1 MFSIYFYFVLVYLF
15 IMVGIVIYKSKAVK
29 GSDDFS
35 VAGRN
40 LPAYILVTTLLATW
54 IGSGTLIA
62 GAEFS
67 YKQGIAG
74 IWMPAGAW
82 LGIFIMY
89 FIAKKVRRFEMY
101 TAPDILGV
109 RYSTLARVLGTLVIV
124 IAYTAIVAYQFRAGG
139 IVLNL
144 VAGVSYDN
152 GILITAIFV
161 ILYTAFA
168 GMISIAYTDILNGS
182 LILIASVAALVLLI
196 ADGGGASIIIDKIIS
211 IDPSKITLTGHLTF
225 IEILGYFIPTFI
237 LLLGEASMYQKFFS
251 AKSEKHAKYATVGWI
266 VGTIIVETVFVLIAI
281 IASSIYSLDELGGR
295 PEGIILYVARYGLPV
310 IFGSLLLAG
319 AVAVIIS
326 TADSF
331 LLTPAT
337 SFVKD
342 IYQKF
347 FRKSAS
353 EKEILIISR
362 ITVVILG
369 IIAFVQ
375 IRFYKSVLAMAIYA
389 YTMYGVSLT
398 PALIAAL
405 LWKRATSLGGTLSIV
420 VGMVSTLSFEI
431 YNVITGDKLFGLPTV
446 IPALI
451 LSVLTLIIF
460 SYLSPKPSI
469 ERYGPFFT
477 DIN

>member
-1 MFSIYFYFVLVYLF
+1 LCALNALASKGF
-15 IMVGIVIYKSKAVK
+15 I
-29 GSDDFS
+29 D
-35 VAGRN
+35 
-40 LPAYILVTTLLATW
+40 
-54 IGSGTLIA
+54 
-62 GAEFS
+62 E
-67 YKQGIAG
+67 
-74 IWMPAGAW
+74 
-82 LGIFIMY
+82 
-89 FIAKKVRRFEMY
+89 
-101 TAPDILGV
+101 
-109 RYSTLARVLGTLVIV
+109 
-124 IAYTAIVAYQFRAGG
+124 
-139 IVLNL
+139 
-144 VAGVSYDN
+144 
-152 GILITAIFV
+152 
-161 ILYTAFA
+161 
-168 GMISIAYTDILNGS
+168 
-182 LILIASVAALVLLI
+182 
-196 ADGGGASIIIDKIIS
+196 
-211 IDPSKITLTGHLTF
+211 TF
-225 IEILGYFIPTFI
+225 IDNEFELDPTNM
-237 LLLGEASMYQKFFS
+237 G
-251 AKSEKHAKYATVGWI
+251 
-266 VGTIIVETVFVLIAI
+266 
-281 IASSIYSLDELGGR
+281 
-295 PEGIILYVARYGLPV
+295 ARN
-310 IFGSLLLAG
+310 
-319 AVAVIIS
+319 
-326 TADSF
+326 ADSF

-353 EKEILIISR
+353 EKEMLIISR

-405 LWKRATSLGGTLSIV
+405 LWKRATSLGGTLSII